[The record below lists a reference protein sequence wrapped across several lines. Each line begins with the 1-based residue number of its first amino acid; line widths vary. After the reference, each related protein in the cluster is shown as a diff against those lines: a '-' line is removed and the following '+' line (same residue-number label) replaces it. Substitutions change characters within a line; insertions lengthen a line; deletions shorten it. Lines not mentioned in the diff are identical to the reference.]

1 MNISASTAS
10 RNMFAKGHV
19 HKHPLWRIKTV
30 VLGFLTNKNNHSVIR
45 ATAGGY
51 VQPNKQGFVHLDLP
65 TEGPQGA
72 GGGGRGAGNGVEGQ
86 GSRARRGLEPPS
98 GTGPQP
104 PLLPPRWGYWQRL
117 TYLGVSFFTVE
128 KTGVILVIPPNISNK
143 WLHREHCMGSNSI
156 SRFFS
161 NKVAH

>member
-10 RNMFAKGHV
+10 RNMFSKGHV

-65 TEGPQGA
+65 TEGPQGV
-72 GGGGRGAGNGVEGQ
+72 GGGWKWGGRSRQQGQ
-86 GSRARRGLEPPS
+86 EETRTSIRNWAPASSPTSPAEA
-98 GTGPQP
+98 TGKDSP
-104 PLLPPRWGYWQRL
+104 
-117 TYLGVSFFTVE
+117 LGV
-128 KTGVILVIPPNISNK
+128 LVSSQLRRLVSLWWFHQTFQTNYI
-143 WLHREHCMGSNSI
+143 HREHCMGNNSI
-156 SRFFS
+156 SHFFS